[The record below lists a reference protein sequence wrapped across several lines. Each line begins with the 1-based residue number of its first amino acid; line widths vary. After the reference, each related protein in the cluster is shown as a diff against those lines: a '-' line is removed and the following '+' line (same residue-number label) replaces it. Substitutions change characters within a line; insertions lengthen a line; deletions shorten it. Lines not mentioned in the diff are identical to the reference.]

1 VNLDSV
7 NRWLALA
14 ANVGVLAGIIFLAYE
29 LKQNTVATELEAASN
44 FQGSFTELEMLIA
57 GSPEFAELLTKGIA
71 GASTTE
77 VEQLR
82 LNAFYTNV
90 LRQWQFIH
98 FQYLSGAIDEEVWG
112 GERAYLV
119 ELMGLDAG
127 LRNHWQSNK
136 RRYTGRFN
144 EMVGS
149 VAIEATVR
157 HE

>member
-1 VNLDSV
+1 
-7 NRWLALA
+7 LA

-57 GSPEFAELLTKGIA
+57 GNPEFAELLTKGIS

-98 FQYLSGAIDEEVWG
+98 FQYFSGAIDEEVWS

-127 LRNHWQSNK
+127 LRTHWQSNQ
-136 RRYTGRFN
+136 RRYTDRFN